1 MTMKNRLASIS
12 LGVSSLSLSLL
23 AVLLAACAPSAVTEA
38 PPAQPIAI
46 GPTATFPAP
55 IPTLDQS
62 SQPTAEPTQQ
72 LAPTALPVATSRGP
86 NLEATDPSTVSLASG
101 QIQFVEFFRFT

>member
-1 MTMKNRLASIS
+1 MKTRFVPALV
-12 LGVSSLSLSLL
+12 LF
-23 AVLLAACAPSAVTEA
+23 AVLVAACAPQAATES
-38 PPAQPIAI
+38 PAQPIVSVTSPPSVPTLNTSVEPTA
-46 GPTATFPAP
+46 GPTQ
-55 IPTLDQS
+55 D
-62 SQPTAEPTQQ
+62 